1 MSKRIRTRLK
11 GLFHQFTSNAASSGI
26 VLIIASIVALVC
38 ANSALA
44 DDYARI
50 WATKLTFGIKDAIIS
65 KPILLWINDGLMAMF
80 FFVVGLEIK
89 REIMAGE
96 LSSWKKASLPI
107 IAAIGGMVIPA
118 LIYVIFNANTPS
130 AAGWGVP
137 MATDIAFS
145 LGILALLG
153 KRVPLTLKIFLTAL
167 AIADDLGAVLVI
179 AFFYSSKITFSNVV
193 IGAIF
198 LGLMITMNLAGVKRK
213 WAYALPG
220 ILGLWLA
227 FLLSG
232 VHATI
237 AGVLAAFAIPAR
249 MTINTDEFTA
259 DIQPLIDKL
268 KSAPRL
274 KGPLLSKQQQTVI
287 VAIEKKSR
295 QYEVPLQSLEHSMHP
310 WVIFLIMP
318 IFALSNAGV
327 TISGDIQAILTLP
340 VSLGIITGLFIGKP
354 LGIFLF
360 TWLACKFKLASLPP
374 GTNWWHIIGLGAL
387 AGIGFTMSLFVSGLA
402 FKSNEF
408 VQASKVSIIIAS
420 LLSGSMGYLILK
432 KTLPKITG
440 RLK

>member
-1 MSKRIRTRLK
+1 MSKKIK
-11 GLFHQFTSNAASSGI
+11 IKIKNLFDQFTSSAASSGI
-26 VLIIASIVALVC
+26 VLIVASIVALIC

-44 DDYARI
+44 DDYSRI
-50 WATKLTFGIKDAIIS
+50 WDTKLTFGIKDAIIS
-65 KPILLWINDGLMAMF
+65 KPLLLWINDGLMAMF

-107 IAAIGGMVIPA
+107 IAAIGGMVVPA
-118 LIYVIFNANTPS
+118 IIYFAFNANSPS
-130 AAGWGVP
+130 AAGWGIP

-145 LGILALLG
+145 LGVLALLG
-153 KRVPLTLKIFLTAL
+153 NRVPLTLKIFLTAL

-179 AFFYSSKITFSNVV
+179 AFFYSSKITFSNVI

-198 LGLMITMNLAGVKRK
+198 LCLMIAMNIAGVKKK

-249 MTINTDEFTA
+249 MTINTDEFTEE
-259 DIQPLIDKL
+259 IQPLINKL
-268 KSAPRL
+268 KNAPRL

-287 VAIEKKSR
+287 TAIEKKSR

-310 WVIFLIMP
+310 WVIFVIMP

-327 TISGDIQAILTLP
+327 TISGDIQSILTLP
-340 VSLGIITGLFIGKP
+340 VSLGIIAGLFIGKP
-354 LGIFLF
+354 LGIFIF
-360 TWLACKFKLASLPP
+360 SWLACKFKLAFLPP
-374 GTNWWHIIGLGAL
+374 GVNWWHIVGLGAL

-402 FKSNEF
+402 FKTGGF
-408 VQASKVSIIIAS
+408 VQASKVSIILAS
-420 LLSGSMGYLILK
+420 LLSGVTGYLILK
-432 KTLPKITG
+432 KTLRNG
-440 RLK
+440 